1 MQLDI
6 EAEVATLQ
14 AMSTGELARRYAEV
28 YGEQARSRHKAYLI
42 RRIAWRMQALAEGD
56 LSERARQRA
65 KELANDADVRVTPP
79 KSHPVAKASRRGPSV
94 SASVASDARLP
105 VPGGAIVRKYK
116 GRQIRVVVRKDGFE
130 YDGQRYRSLS
140 GVAKAITG
148 SHCNGFRFFGLEG
161 NS

>member
-6 EAEVATLQ
+6 DAEVATLQ
-14 AMSTGELARRYAEV
+14 EMSTGELAKRYAEV
-28 YGEQARSRHKAYLI
+28 FGEQAGSRHKAYLI

-79 KSHPVAKASRRGPSV
+79 KSHPVAKASRSGPCV
-94 SASVASDARLP
+94 NASVASDSRLP

-130 YDGQRYRSLS
+130 LDGQRYKSLS

-148 SHCNGFRFFGLEG
+148 SHCNGFRLFGLEG